1 MAVIYSEPF
10 KKTYKTSEKTKLVG
24 VFETPDARSLTAEMK
39 VWTGE
44 FVNDT
49 GAGTTAN
56 DDIIFLG
63 RLPKNV
69 TLRSAFWLHTNNLG
83 ADIIGNANVGLY
95 NLDESVVGTG
105 DQILSTAGIRVN
117 ENLDLYLDND
127 YNVAI
132 KPVPSIANGSKAKV
146 VIMYTEM

>member
-24 VFETPDARSLTAEMK
+24 VFETPDARTLTAEMK

-44 FVNDT
+44 FVNDLAAAT
-49 GAGTTAN
+49 LAG
-56 DDIIFLG
+56 DDIFLG

-69 TLRSAFWLHTNNLG
+69 TIRSAFFVHTNAAG
-83 ADIIGNANVGLY
+83 ADVAGAADVGLY
-95 NLDESVVGTG
+95 NLDETVVGTG
-105 DQILSTAGIRVN
+105 DQILSAAAIRVS
-117 ENLDLYLDND
+117 ENVDLYLDND
-127 YNVAI
+127 YNIVVEPAVA
-132 KPVPSIANGSKAKV
+132 VAVGSKLRI